1 MATPQEIFT
10 EMEGRV
16 SENSSKIQGMT
27 AVYQFDLTG
36 DDGGQWNVA
45 LADGKA
51 TFGQGQAENPNIT
64 ITMASG
70 DFVDLATGKLDGTMA
85 FMSGKLK
92 IKGDMG
98 LAMKLQ
104 NILR

>member
-1 MATPQEIFT
+1 MPTAAEIFT
-10 EMEGRV
+10 EMGTRMAGDT
-16 SENSSKIQGMT
+16 SKIAGMT
-27 AVYQFDLTG
+27 ATYQFDLTG
-36 DDGGQWNVA
+36 DGGGQWFA
-45 LADGKA
+45 KIADGKGEVGEGTA
-51 TFGQGQAENPNIT
+51 DSPNIT
-64 ITMASG
+64 ITIAAS
-70 DFVDLATGKLDGTMA
+70 DFVDLSTGKLDGTMA

>member
-1 MATPQEIFT
+1 MNAT
-10 EMEGRV
+10 
-16 SENSSKIQGMT
+16 
-27 AVYQFDLTG
+27 YQFDLTG
-36 DDGGQWNVA
+36 DDGGQWFATV
-45 LADGKA
+45 ADGAGKIESG
-51 TFGQGQAENPNIT
+51 TAENPNIT

-70 DFVDLATGKLDGTMA
+70 DFVDMAQGKLDGTMA